1 MRNGGHVT
9 LDSGQAHGLCK
20 DRSPA
25 VGHRLAVRFA
35 KIRFAGVTSVN
46 GRLAPGQRRAAGGT
60 TFDQHLPTLHAEIDG
75 ADEPTRP
82 VMRRDAKRCWSDA
95 ATPIVQHRAGKLL
108 KNAPFVDRRK
118 RLDRNPGDLGDGD
131 LLGRRELDRRPVT
144 NPVENVGR
152 TLKDVVV
159 RRPGKVAQ
167 QTLIGG
173 GLYPDRKTPAGS
185 IGRSHR
191 SKDRNGLVEQK
202 LFGIAHRSVAR
213 TKS

>member
-1 MRNGGHVT
+1 MDTSTENNNNSVKYTYLGVLQVDAVPPQTPLSTAGAVPDWGTAMIFVFLAYGG
-9 LDSGQAHGLCK
+9 
-20 DRSPA
+20 
-25 VGHRLAVRFA
+25 
-35 KIRFAGVTSVN
+35 
-46 GRLAPGQRRAAGGT
+46 
-60 TFDQHLPTLHAEIDG
+60 
-75 ADEPTRP
+75 
-82 VMRRDAKRCWSDA
+82 WSDA

-173 GLYPDRKTPAGS
+173 GLDPDGKTPAGS